1 MSILASAATT
11 STPFID
17 WGLLGKVVLVSTI
30 AGVSLVVA
38 FSIGLAAV
46 SVARADHHAAPLRA
60 LGALISLAMVA
71 VMLGALIWGLELIL
85 NKS

>member
-1 MSILASAATT
+1 MSMLATATT
-11 STPFID
+11 SAPFID

-30 AGVSLVVA
+30 AGIGLVIA

-46 SVARADHHAAPLRA
+46 SVARADHHSSPLRA
-60 LGALISLAMVA
+60 AGAVVSLVMVA
-71 VMLGALIWGLELIL
+71 VMLWALIWGLQLIL